1 MNETLN
7 AEIVRVRSAY
17 LANRSRH
24 LQKYTKQAGSIRSCP
39 RWDGGEDP
47 SSGKEFKPVWP
58 KIIAAAG
65 RENVDPV
72 RLISAVFLYAVGPR
86 PPEPLE
92 CCTEK
97 ALAYLKQTL
106 KEGGDQIRGSL
117 ASNRE
122 VEYQVVAFSLPVGG
136 ASSQEELNL
145 ACRKAVGSVSAAL
158 SPIYRVCRAAQLSDK
173 QLFSQYFQT
182 ALRQYVADQ
191 PVYDDVWGDFIPQE
205 LKDAA
210 ARYREAVG
218 GQRS

>member
-24 LQKYTKQAGSIRSCP
+24 LQKYTKQPGPMRSCA

-47 SSGKEFKPVWP
+47 VSGKEYKPVWS

-97 ALAYLKQTL
+97 ALAYLK
-106 KEGGDQIRGSL
+106 
-117 ASNRE
+117 
-122 VEYQVVAFSLPVGG
+122 
-136 ASSQEELNL
+136 
-145 ACRKAVGSVSAAL
+145 
-158 SPIYRVCRAAQLSDK
+158 
-173 QLFSQYFQT
+173 
-182 ALRQYVADQ
+182 
-191 PVYDDVWGDFIPQE
+191 
-205 LKDAA
+205 
-210 ARYREAVG
+210 
-218 GQRS
+218 